1 MKHKLTDALIAA
13 LPAGEQTIFDSQLA
27 GFGVRV
33 SDAGVKSFFTRVQVG
48 GRRPKVTFD
57 RFPDLTVAQARV
69 IALQLLADQRRG
81 LDPRR
86 SRGRPSSGL
95 TVAAFAERWMA
106 EVVRVHN
113 KPRTIAD
120 YETLLAKHILPTL
133 GHLPVAAVTRDDV
146 VGLHTAMA
154 HTRRQANYVL
164 STVRT
169 LFNIAIDAGL
179 RPAGSNPVRRIRWY
193 RERKIERFL
202 TEAEIARA
210 AEGIAAAEQAGPD
223 RSTRRGRV
231 AARVADRRPFR
242 RDHRGAVDPFRSG
255 SQAASA
261 AGQQDQ
267 RAAHHPPVRRR
278 ARGPARAPADRT
290 LHRRRRQGGRAVQE
304 PGRAWI
310 VARKL
315 AGLDDVR
322 LHDLRHS
329 YASLAAGRGVSLQMI
344 GKLLGHKVPATTQ
357 RYAHLA
363 RDAAAAVNDE
373 LGAVM
378 AAAIEKGAPQPASV
392 VKLAASALGPWLILT
407 FSSSAWHLMPCRRRR
422 ATSTRSESRKGS
434 LGF

>member
-1 MKHKLTDALIAA
+1 MKRKLTDALIAA
-13 LPAGEQTIFDSQLA
+13 LPAGEQTIFDGQLA

-33 SDAGVKSFFTRVQVG
+33 SDAGVKSFFTRAQVG
-48 GRRPKVTFD
+48 GRRSKVTFD
-57 RFPDLTVAQARV
+57 RFPDLSVNQARMV
-69 IALQLLADQRRG
+69 ALQLLADQRRG

-86 SRGRPSSGL
+86 GRGRPSSGL

-120 YETLLAKHILPTL
+120 YETLLAKHILPAL
-133 GHLPVAAVTRDDV
+133 GHLSVVAVTRDDV

-169 LFNIAIDAGL
+169 LFNYAIDAGL
-179 RPAGSNPVRRIRWY
+179 RPSGSNPVRRIRWY

-202 TEAEIARA
+202 TEAEIAKA
-210 AEGIAAAEQAGPD
+210 GEGIAAAERQGWIGPHAAAGLRLALLTGARSGEITAAQWIHFDPD
-223 RSTRRGRV
+223 RRLLRLPDSKTNEPRTIHLSDAALEILHGLPRIGPYIV
-231 AARVADRRPFR
+231 A
-242 RDHRGAVDPFRSG
+242 GAKPG
-255 SQAASA
+255 
-261 AGQQDQ
+261 
-267 RAAHHPPVRRR
+267 
-278 ARGPARAPADRT
+278 
-290 LHRRRRQGGRAVQE
+290 E
-304 PGRAWI
+304 PYKNLGRAWI

-378 AAAIEKGAPQPASV
+378 AAAIEKGAPQPAAV
-392 VKLAASALGPWLILT
+392 VKLRPSK
-407 FSSSAWHLMPCRRRR
+407 HRR
-422 ATSTRSESRKGS
+422 G
-434 LGF
+434 